1 MQTTKTLTIAV
12 TVALSALVVGCSTS
26 PRAADAG
33 KSEQVGRPTVTANE
47 AQSIQSSVMALADT
61 AMQRIAS
68 EINLARSG
76 QTPEARRD
84 EMAAR
89 LALSSSLV
97 AIAMEPDPVD
107 ALADMLTFT
116 TLTADAQKVAAMGK
130 PADSPEARLQRA
142 LEQNDADAWRVAE
155 RWVNE
160 PTRVAFRQ
168 RILSWSGSRGSA
180 SEVAFVRLADLKR
193 AGSTSV
199 ESDSGLFDSLH
210 AATQQIDQTRLLA
223 ERSLFLAQRMPFLM
237 RWQAE
242 VYTGNALATKEA
254 QQTQAQLEQM
264 SLIMERV
271 TGLLAGMAQQ
281 VSTERQAALDDL
293 FGHLATERK
302 ASLEQIDEI
311 VRKEREATLE
321 QAAAAID
328 AQRKGILKDLL
339 QVTDSATRTG
349 GVWIWRTLLIGV
361 VLIVFLFL
369 GLLGT
374 MLLYRRLAPRMAR
387 GELFFALYLNF
398 CPPTAAWYINPPL
411 AMVKTAMP
419 L

>member
-1 MQTTKTLTIAV
+1 MRTNKTLTIGL
-12 TVALSALVVGCSTS
+12 TVMLSALVAGCSTS
-26 PRAADAG
+26 PRAADAS
-33 KSEQVGRPTVTANE
+33 KSDQVGRPTVTANE

-97 AIAMEPDPVD
+97 AIAMQPDPVD

-116 TLTADAQKVAAMGK
+116 TLTADAQRVAAMGK

-142 LEQNDADAWRVAE
+142 LEQNDADAWRAAE

-168 RILSWSGSRGSA
+168 RILSWSGSRNSA

-254 QQTQAQLEQM
+254 QQTQAQIEQM
-264 SLIMERV
+264 SAIMETV
-271 TGLLAGMAQQ
+271 SKMLGGMAQQ
-281 VSTERQAALDDL
+281 IANERQAALDDL
-293 FGHLATERK
+293 FGHIAEERK
-302 ASLEQIDEI
+302 AALLQVQDM
-311 VRKEREATLE
+311 VKNEREAALQ
-321 QAAAAID
+321 QAATTID

-339 QVTDSATRTG
+339 HVTDSATQTG
-349 GVWIWRTLLIGV
+349 SAWIGRALLIGSL
-361 VLIVFLFL
+361 LIALLLV

-374 MLLYRRLAPRMAR
+374 MLLYRRLLPVVTGSKLASPR
-387 GELFFALYLNF
+387 LS
-398 CPPTAAWYINPPL
+398 
-411 AMVKTAMP
+411 
-419 L
+419 